1 MKSLFRLR
9 SSSQED
15 PPEVASPISLNKL
28 CEAEDFRNL
37 VLLEVMRRVQT
48 DKVQEPGRDWPRG
61 IEWRKDW
68 EVAMAVLA
76 MERRGILRPDAMVL
90 GVGAGV
96 EATTF
101 YLTNFVRWVFATDL
115 YATTP
120 DAWVEDAPNG
130 MLTAPASFSKIGC
143 NPRRLVVQHMDGRD
157 LRFED
162 NTFDAVY
169 SSSSIE
175 HFGEWED
182 VAAAAREIGR
192 VLKPGGLL
200 TLSTEYRLRG
210 EGKGIPGVLMF
221 NKDELESLI
230 VKPSGL
236 RWVDQPSFDISA
248 LTLEEIVTEQE
259 MTEYYLNKRAG
270 RQASWKTHPH
280 IVLEIGG
287 YRLTSYHLALEKP
300 L

>member
-1 MKSLFRLR
+1 MKSPFRLR
-9 SSSQED
+9 SPSLKA
-15 PPEVASPISLNKL
+15 PKTIAPIPLNKL
-28 CEAEDFRNL
+28 CEAEDFRNPA
-37 VLLEVMRRVQT
+37 LLEVMRQVHPH
-48 DKVQEPGRDWPRG
+48 KVREHGAKWPRG
-61 IEWRKDW
+61 FEWRKGW

-76 MERRGILRPDAMVL
+76 MERRGKLRPDALVL

-96 EATTF
+96 EVTTF
-101 YLTNFVRWVFATDL
+101 YLTNLVRWVFATDL
-115 YATTP
+115 YAATP
-120 DAWVEDAPNG
+120 DAWQEDAPIS
-130 MLTAPASFSKIGC
+130 MLTDPASLSMIPC

-175 HFGEWED
+175 HFGDWND
-182 VAAAAREIGR
+182 VIVAAREMGR
-192 VLKPGGLL
+192 VLKPGGVL
-200 TLSTEYRLRG
+200 TLSTEYRLSG

-221 NKDELESLI
+221 DRDELRSLI
-230 VKPSGL
+230 VEPSGL
-236 RWVDQPSFDISA
+236 HWVDEPSFDISA
-248 LTLEEIVTEQE
+248 LTLQKIVSEQE
-259 MTEYYLNKRAG
+259 MTDYHLDRRAG
-270 RQASWKTHPH
+270 RPAKWKTFPH